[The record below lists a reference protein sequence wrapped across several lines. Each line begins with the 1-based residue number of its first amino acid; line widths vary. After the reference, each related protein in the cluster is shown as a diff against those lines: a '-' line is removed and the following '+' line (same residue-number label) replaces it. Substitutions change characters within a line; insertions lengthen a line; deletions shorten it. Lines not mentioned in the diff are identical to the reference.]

1 MYNKKNF
8 FAHLNNEEVKDEIEE
23 ILDIRPLKVV
33 NTLVDERNTLSLS
46 FRVLDNDELN
56 VLINYFDFIP
66 FFISWS
72 DGESFEITFSF
83 EGV

>member
-33 NTLVDERNTLSLS
+33 NTLVDERNTLS
-46 FRVLDNDELN
+46 
-56 VLINYFDFIP
+56 FIK
-66 FFISWS
+66 SCK
-72 DGESFEITFSF
+72 
-83 EGV
+83 

>member
-72 DGESFEITFSF
+72 DGELFEITFSF
-83 EGV
+83 EDV